1 LNGGVGLTTVLE
13 TEQLTK
19 LYPTGGGCFDIS
31 LSLGAGETF
40 GLLGP
45 NGAGK
50 STYIKMLV
58 GLLTPTSGRARILGL
73 PLGSLEARR
82 QVGFL
87 PENFRYHDW
96 MTAAELLEFHGTL
109 HGLSRGEARQRI
121 AQVLDTVGL
130 KGLEKRLVRT
140 FSKGMQQRL
149 GLAVA
154 LLPRPRLLFLDEPT
168 SALDPMGRREIREIM
183 QELQDRGMTIFLNSH
198 LLTEVEKVCQ
208 KVAVIRKGRIVATG
222 RLEELLGMGQ
232 HHEVQLEVG
241 NLAAELLQRIEQIA
255 TVLHREDDAT
265 GCSKLKLRVED
276 RDKLPLLAEAV
287 VHGGGKIFNLSMV
300 QNSLEDLFVELM
312 AGENADA

>member
-1 LNGGVGLTTVLE
+1 
-13 TEQLTK
+13 
-19 LYPTGGGCFDIS
+19 
-31 LSLGAGETF
+31 
-40 GLLGP
+40 
-45 NGAGK
+45 
-50 STYIKMLV
+50 LV

>member
-1 LNGGVGLTTVLE
+1 MATVLQ
-13 TEQLTK
+13 TEQLSK
-19 LYPTGGGCFDIS
+19 LYPSGGGCFDIS

-50 STYIKMLV
+50 STFIKMLV
-58 GLLTPTSGRARILGL
+58 SLLTPTSGQARILGL
-73 PLGSLEARR
+73 PHGSLEARR

-87 PENFRYHDW
+87 PENFCYHDW

-109 HGLSRGEARQRI
+109 HGLSRGEARRRI
-121 AQVLDTVGL
+121 SETLARVDL

-168 SALDPMGRREIREIM
+168 SALDPLGRREIREII
-183 QELQDRGMTIFLNSH
+183 QQLQDQGMTIFLNSH

-208 KVAVIRKGRIVATG
+208 RVAVIKKGRIVATG

-232 HHEVQLEVG
+232 HHEVELDVG
-241 NLAAELLQRIEQIA
+241 GLTPVLLDRIKQIAELLHQEA
-255 TVLHREDDAT
+255 GPDADR
-265 GCSKLKLRVED
+265 SKLRLRVD
-276 RDKLPLLAEAV
+276 DQDKLPLLAEAV
-287 VHGGGKIFNLSMV
+287 VHGSGKVYNLSMA
-300 QNSLEDLFVELM
+300 QNSLEELFVELM
-312 AGENADA
+312 AGEHTDA

>member
-1 LNGGVGLTTVLE
+1 LTAVLE
-13 TEQLTK
+13 TEKLTK
-19 LYPTGGGCFDIS
+19 LYPGGGGCFDIS

-50 STYIKMLV
+50 STFIKMLV
-58 GLLTPTSGRARILGL
+58 GLLTPTSGRARILDL
-73 PLGSLEARR
+73 PHGSLEARR
-82 QVGFL
+82 QMGFL

-121 AQVLDTVGL
+121 AQTLATVGL
-130 KGLEKRLVRT
+130 KGLEKRPIHS

-154 LLPRPRLLFLDEPT
+154 LLPQPRLLFLDEPT

-183 QELQDRGMTIFLNSH
+183 QELRSRGTTIFLNSH
-198 LLTEVEKVCQ
+198 LLTEVEKVCER
-208 KVAVIRKGRIVATG
+208 VAVIRQGHIVATG
-222 RLEELLGMGQ
+222 RLEDLLGMRRN
-232 HHEVQLEVG
+232 HEVDLEAG
-241 NLAAELLQRIEQIA
+241 GLTALLLERIEQIA
-255 TVLHREDDAT
+255 AILQREDIPAT
-265 GCSKLKLRVED
+265 GRTRLRLRVKD
-276 RDKLPLLAEAV
+276 QDGMPLLAEAV
-287 VHGGGKIFNLSMV
+287 VHGGGKIYNLSMV

-312 AGENADA
+312 AGDHTDV

>member
-50 STYIKMLV
+50 STFIKMLV

-73 PLGSLEARR
+73 PHGSLEARR

-121 AQVLDTVGL
+121 AQTLVMVGL

-183 QELQDRGMTIFLNSH
+183 QELQDRGIAIFLNSH
-198 LLTEVEKVCQ
+198 LLTEVEKVCL
-208 KVAVIRKGRIVATG
+208 KVAVIKKGRIVATG
-222 RLEELLGMGQ
+222 RLEELLGTG

-241 NLAAELLQRIEQIA
+241 GLAAELLQRIEQIA
-255 TVLHREDDAT
+255 TVLHREDDAA

-287 VHGGGKIFNLSMV
+287 VHGGGKIFNLSTV

>member
-1 LNGGVGLTTVLE
+1 MTTVLE

-183 QELQDRGMTIFLNSH
+183 QELQDRGLTIFLNSH
-198 LLTEVEKVCQ
+198 LLTEVEKVCL

-222 RLEELLGMGQ
+222 RLEELLGMGR

-241 NLAAELLQRIEQIA
+241 NLAAELLLRIEQIT
-255 TVLHREDDAT
+255 TVLHREDDAA

-276 RDKLPLLAEAV
+276 RDKLPRLAEAV
-287 VHGGGKIFNLSMV
+287 VRGGGKIFSLSMV

>member
-50 STYIKMLV
+50 STFIKMLV

-73 PLGSLEARR
+73 PHGSLEARR

-121 AQVLDTVGL
+121 AQTLVMVGL

-183 QELQDRGMTIFLNSH
+183 QELQDRGTTIFLNSH
-198 LLTEVEKVCQ
+198 LLTEVEKVCL
-208 KVAVIRKGRIVATG
+208 KVAVIKKGRIVATG
-222 RLEELLGMGQ
+222 RLEELLGTG

-241 NLAAELLQRIEQIA
+241 GLAAELLQRIEQIA
-255 TVLHREDDAT
+255 TVLHREDDAA

>member
-1 LNGGVGLTTVLE
+1 LTTVLE

-19 LYPTGGGCFDIS
+19 LYPGGGGCFDIS
-31 LSLGAGETF
+31 LSLGAGDIF

-50 STYIKMLV
+50 STFIKMLV

-73 PLGSLEARR
+73 PHGSLEARR

-121 AQVLDTVGL
+121 AQALATVGL
-130 KGLEKRLVRT
+130 KGLEKRLIHT

-168 SALDPMGRREIREIM
+168 SALDPIGRREIREIM
-183 QELQDRGMTIFLNSH
+183 QELQDRGLTIFLNSH
-198 LLTEVEKVCQ
+198 LLTEVEKVCR
-208 KVAVIRKGRIVATG
+208 KVAVIRRGRIVATG
-222 RLEELLGMGQ
+222 NLEELLGMGR
-232 HHEVQLEVG
+232 HHEVQLEAG
-241 NLAAELLQRIEQIA
+241 GLTAALLQCIEQIA
-255 TVLHREDDAT
+255 SVLHREDDPAAGRT
-265 GCSKLKLRVED
+265 RLRLRVD
-276 RDKLPLLAEAV
+276 DQDKLPLLAETV
-287 VHGGGKIFNLSMV
+287 VHGGGRIYNLSMA
-300 QNSLEDLFVELM
+300 QNSLEDLFVDLM
-312 AGENADA
+312 AGDQADV

>member
-1 LNGGVGLTTVLE
+1 LTAVLE

-31 LSLGAGETF
+31 LSLGAGEVF

-50 STYIKMLV
+50 STFIKMLV
-58 GLLTPTSGRARILGL
+58 GLLTPTSGRASILGL
-73 PLGSLEARR
+73 PHGSLEARR

-87 PENFRYHDW
+87 PENFRYHEW

-109 HGLSRGEARQRI
+109 HGLSRGEARQRT
-121 AQVLDTVGL
+121 AQMLVMVGL

-154 LLPRPRLLFLDEPT
+154 LLPGPRLLFLDEPT
-168 SALDPMGRREIREIM
+168 SALDPMGRREIRKII
-183 QELQDRGMTIFLNSH
+183 QELQDRDMTIFLNSH
-198 LLTEVEKVCQ
+198 LLTEVEKVCR

-222 RLEELLGMGQ
+222 RLEELLGMGRHQ
-232 HHEVQLEVG
+232 EVQLDVG
-241 NLAAELLQRIEQIA
+241 GLTAGLLQRIEQIA
-255 TVLHREDDAT
+255 TVLHREEDA
-265 GCSKLKLRVED
+265 GGSSRLMLRVDD
-276 RDKLPLLAEAV
+276 RDKLPPLAEAV
-287 VHGGGKIFNLSMV
+287 VRGGGQIYNLSTI

-312 AGENADA
+312 AGETADA